1 MSMTVEAAPG
11 TPAPAASPAPGT
23 PAPAA
28 KPWHDGMPA
37 EHLGIISNRGWDK
50 LDAAGAAKAIV
61 ASYDEAQRKL
71 GVPANELLRFKP
83 DDPAIMDGFFQRLG
97 VPKDAKDYDLSAIK
111 FKDGSAL
118 DDTFADRV
126 RAAALKFHLPK
137 EAAAGMAAELAA
149 FVDEQEAADA
159 QVETSQ
165 IEAGRAAV
173 KKNWGQNYE
182 QNRLIAQRA
191 AQAMGFDAEIISTLE
206 KAAGYEKVMGALLA
220 VGQKIG
226 EDKLLVMD
234 TPAGRGVITR
244 EGAVA
249 EKKKLM
255 ADPTFASRATEK
267 N

>member
-137 EAAAGMAAELAA
+137 EAAA
-149 FVDEQEAADA
+149 
-159 QVETSQ
+159 
-165 IEAGRAAV
+165 V

-206 KAAGYEKVMGALLA
+206 KAAGYDKVMGALLA